1 MPSLAT
7 QFLSTIKNH
16 VVALDGDSLDAW
28 LQVEP
33 GATSHAYL
41 QLREELRQGLGVNS
55 HLERLVEKSL
65 PEIDEP
71 PDGTGSPW
79 PSFITFVK
87 DYLLYWRDADF
98 DDLMSV
104 QESLSGLLT
113 YVSHT
118 CSPPLSRHS

>member
-1 MPSLAT
+1 MPDLAA
-7 QFLSTIKNH
+7 QFLSTIRDH
-16 VVALDGDSLDAW
+16 VAALDGDSLDAW

-41 QLREELRQGLGVNS
+41 QLRDELRRGLGVNNQ
-55 HLERLVEKSL
+55 LERLVEKSL
-65 PEIDEP
+65 PEIDDAPE
-71 PDGTGSPW
+71 GTGSPW
-79 PSFITFVK
+79 PSFVTFVK

-113 YVSHT
+113 CVLLCVLH
-118 CSPPLSRHS
+118 RF